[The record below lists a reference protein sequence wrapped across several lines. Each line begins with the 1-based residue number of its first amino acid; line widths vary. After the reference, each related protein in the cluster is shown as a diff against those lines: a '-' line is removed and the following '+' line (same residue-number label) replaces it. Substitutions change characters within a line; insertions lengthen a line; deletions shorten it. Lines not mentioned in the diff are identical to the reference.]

1 MQQVD
6 AKGKGNIWVGGD
18 FNLPDIDWCDVKLLP
33 GNDNVKL
40 SNSLIDL
47 MNDLALTQV
56 VDHPTRKDSILDL
69 FLTSN
74 PTLVNRFTTTPPLT
88 AKADHDI
95 VCIDLNTRLHL
106 PQQSPNTRYLY
117 NKADWEGMKKKMASY
132 RLPVAPVQ
140 EQWDDLEAT
149 IKSLVESFVPSRP
162 PKSPKHKP
170 WITRE
175 VLTSIHRRNRAF
187 KSWKRNPTPDNH
199 KKYVTLRGISQRMQR
214 QAFSSYTASLFD
226 PEDVKHSKTKFW
238 QFVKLKRK
246 DSCGIAPMRKDGILI
261 SDSLGKANVLN
272 KHYSS
277 VFTPIKEE
285 DIPSSPQPGL
295 SKMPHISVDPE
306 GVKKLLSSLNPNKAA
321 GPDRISSRVLKEL
334 ADELYRP
341 LAALFQNSLNSGLVP
356 KQWKSALVTPIYKKG
371 DKHNP
376 ASYRPVSLTSVCCK
390 VLEHIVAK
398 ALLCHLE
405 EHKILTENQH
415 GFRHHR
421 SCETQL
427 LIFVDELLRSMSE
440 GKQIDAVIMD
450 FSKAF
455 DMVPHNS
462 LLFKLSG
469 YGIQDKTLDWIK
481 SFLSDRSQRVV
492 VEGEQSDPA
501 PVTSG
506 VPQGSVLGPILF
518 LVFINDL
525 PKCVGS
531 SCRLFAD
538 DTIVYKEISSPAD
551 SAALQQDLEALQR
564 WEERWGMSFNPSKCN
579 TINITRKDDPIVTVY
594 TLKNEPLENVKVA
607 SYLGVQISRDVSW
620 HSHVAKITSK
630 GNKSL
635 GFVRRNIRIT
645 SEATKTLAH
654 QTLVRPSLEYA
665 SCVWAPHLKHLRE
678 GVEKVQRRAV
688 RYVCGIFE
696 QQAPITDTQTT
707 LGWDT
712 LEQRRLKAV
721 VTMGYKI
728 INDLVAVPSTQLK
741 PNTRETRG
749 HGKKFHQIYAGTNYY
764 KFSFFPML
772 VPLWNALPS
781 KVVLA
786 ADLEDFK
793 ESLSQVHVKSIYPN

>member
-1 MQQVD
+1 M
-6 AKGKGNIWVGGD
+6 
-18 FNLPDIDWCDVKLLP
+18 
-33 GNDNVKL
+33 
-40 SNSLIDL
+40 
-47 MNDLALTQV
+47 
-56 VDHPTRKDSILDL
+56 
-69 FLTSN
+69 
-74 PTLVNRFTTTPPLT
+74 
-88 AKADHDI
+88 
-95 VCIDLNTRLHL
+95 
-106 PQQSPNTRYLY
+106 
-117 NKADWEGMKKKMASY
+117 
-132 RLPVAPVQ
+132 
-140 EQWDDLEAT
+140 
-149 IKSLVESFVPSRP
+149 
-162 PKSPKHKP
+162 
-170 WITRE
+170 
-175 VLTSIHRRNRAF
+175 
-187 KSWKRNPTPDNH
+187 
-199 KKYVTLRGISQRMQR
+199 
-214 QAFSSYTASLFD
+214 
-226 PEDVKHSKTKFW
+226 
-238 QFVKLKRK
+238 
-246 DSCGIAPMRKDGILI
+246 
-261 SDSLGKANVLN
+261 
-272 KHYSS
+272 
-277 VFTPIKEE
+277 
-285 DIPSSPQPGL
+285 
-295 SKMPHISVDPE
+295 
-306 GVKKLLSSLNPNKAA
+306 
-321 GPDRISSRVLKEL
+321 
-334 ADELYRP
+334 
-341 LAALFQNSLNSGLVP
+341 
-356 KQWKSALVTPIYKKG
+356 
-371 DKHNP
+371 
-376 ASYRPVSLTSVCCK
+376 
-390 VLEHIVAK
+390 AK

-469 YGIQDKTLDWIK
+469 YGIQDKTLDWIE

-635 GFVRRNIRIT
+635 GFVRRNIRTT
-645 SEATKTLAH
+645 SEATKTLAY

-696 QQAPITDTQTT
+696 QQAPITDTQTA

-741 PNTRETRG
+741 PNTRGTRG

>member
-1 MQQVD
+1 
-6 AKGKGNIWVGGD
+6 
-18 FNLPDIDWCDVKLLP
+18 
-33 GNDNVKL
+33 
-40 SNSLIDL
+40 
-47 MNDLALTQV
+47 
-56 VDHPTRKDSILDL
+56 
-69 FLTSN
+69 
-74 PTLVNRFTTTPPLT
+74 
-88 AKADHDI
+88 
-95 VCIDLNTRLHL
+95 
-106 PQQSPNTRYLY
+106 
-117 NKADWEGMKKKMASY
+117 
-132 RLPVAPVQ
+132 
-140 EQWDDLEAT
+140 
-149 IKSLVESFVPSRP
+149 
-162 PKSPKHKP
+162 
-170 WITRE
+170 
-175 VLTSIHRRNRAF
+175 
-187 KSWKRNPTPDNH
+187 
-199 KKYVTLRGISQRMQR
+199 
-214 QAFSSYTASLFD
+214 
-226 PEDVKHSKTKFW
+226 
-238 QFVKLKRK
+238 
-246 DSCGIAPMRKDGILI
+246 MRKDGFLI
-261 SDSLGKANVLN
+261 SDSLGRANVLN
-272 KHYSS
+272 RQYSS

-376 ASYRPVSLTSVCCK
+376 ANYRPVSLTSVCCK

-469 YGIQDKTLDWIK
+469 YGIQDKTLDWIE

-492 VEGEQSDPA
+492 VEGEQS
-501 PVTSG
+501 
-506 VPQGSVLGPILF
+506 
-518 LVFINDL
+518 DL

-579 TINITRKDDPIVTVY
+579 TINITRK
-594 TLKNEPLENVKVA
+594 
-607 SYLGVQISRDVSW
+607 R
-620 HSHVAKITSK
+620 
-630 GNKSL
+630 
-635 GFVRRNIRIT
+635 
-645 SEATKTLAH
+645 
-654 QTLVRPSLEYA
+654 
-665 SCVWAPHLKHLRE
+665 
-678 GVEKVQRRAV
+678 
-688 RYVCGIFE
+688 
-696 QQAPITDTQTT
+696 
-707 LGWDT
+707 
-712 LEQRRLKAV
+712 
-721 VTMGYKI
+721 
-728 INDLVAVPSTQLK
+728 
-741 PNTRETRG
+741 
-749 HGKKFHQIYAGTNYY
+749 
-764 KFSFFPML
+764 
-772 VPLWNALPS
+772 
-781 KVVLA
+781 
-786 ADLEDFK
+786 
-793 ESLSQVHVKSIYPN
+793 